1 MKRMLCAALAL
12 MLLLTACTQS
22 ETPPSEPSDTDSDAN
37 ETAEPER
44 PLDEAP
50 LVSGDDP
57 AEAMRAVL
65 DSQAAFYDVDKDEVI
80 TLDTYLKRAEE
91 ARATLPSN
99 GADFLLGSFCND
111 GGMQAIVSV
120 NGDQSLCDYFLVLH
134 WYNGTVYG
142 ESSWTYRTF
151 SNFKTDGSYDWSSG
165 GLNYGRSYL
174 AFDGEKLASN
184 VYLWTE
190 PGPNDANGDYT
201 GLYYHNDKEISE
213 DAFSALYEKELE
225 KPDAE
230 WQTLTAEA
238 VDAALNA
245 VTAPGNGEEQ
255 EPDSGFPAPAAT
267 EAEAQAFGLYR
278 EYLAGKQAAQMVC
291 ITYDHDTDKREVSY
305 METTFQPP
313 DVYEVDREQ
322 NIVWR
327 ADSFALLDLDGDG
340 VRELI
345 LSTTNGS
352 VEMYEI
358 FHCWN
363 GQLYDNG
370 IGGVRSFGDL
380 RTDGTFTGSGGA
392 SSIYFCR
399 AYFREGVM
407 EEEFSHFEGDADGGT
422 LDGKH
427 ISEAEWDAMRDAQSS
442 KPLAKWYA
450 FTEENIGA
458 VFTAQP

>member
-1 MKRMLCAALAL
+1 MRRLFCAALAL
-12 MLLLTACTQS
+12 MLLLTACTQN
-22 ETPPSEPSDTDSDAN
+22 ETPPAEPAGTDSGAN

-65 DSQAAFYDVDKDEVI
+65 DSQAAFYDVGKDEVI
-80 TLDTYLKRAEE
+80 TLDNYLKRAEE
-91 ARATLPSN
+91 ARATLPSSE
-99 GADFLLGSFCND
+99 ADFLLGSFCND

-120 NGDQSLCDYFLVLH
+120 NGDQFLCDYFLVLH

-142 ESSWTYRTF
+142 EASWTYRTF
-151 SNFKTDGSYDWSSG
+151 SNFKTDGSYDWSFG

-174 AFDGEKLASN
+174 AFDGEKLASEA
-184 VYLWTE
+184 YLWTE

-201 GLYYHNDKEISE
+201 GLYYHDDKEISK
-213 DAFSALYEKELE
+213 DTFYALYEKELE

-230 WQTLTAEA
+230 WQTLTPET
-238 VDAALNA
+238 VEAALNA

-255 EPDSGFPAPAAT
+255 APDSGLPAPAAT

-278 EYLAGKQAAQMVC
+278 EYLAGKQAAQAVC
-291 ITYDHDTDKREVSY
+291 IIRDYDTYESEISY
-305 METTFQPP
+305 VEYTFQPP

-322 NIVWR
+322 NMVWR
-327 ADSFALLDLDGDG
+327 VTYFTLLDLDGDG

-345 LSTTNGS
+345 LDTSNGS
-352 VEMYEI
+352 IGNYEI

-363 GQLYDNG
+363 GQLFDNMKWS
-370 IGGVRSFGDL
+370 RAFCDL

-399 AYFREGVM
+399 AYFQEGVM

-427 ISEAEWDAMRDAQSS
+427 ISEAEWDAMWDAQSS

-450 FTEENIGA
+450 FTEANIDA
-458 VFTAQP
+458 VFAAQP